1 MQLKVTKRI
10 SDKFKSYCD
19 ANGIDDL
26 EQFMLRCMENGLN
39 ILMYGSSPMDA
50 LRREENGIKDYEKPK
65 RGRKKQSEDNAEVK
79 QEVVVPSKRK
89 ITIVKKG

>member
-1 MQLKVTKRI
+1 MQIKVNKRI

-19 ANGIDDL
+19 VNGIEDL

-50 LRREENGIKDYEKPK
+50 IRREEDGIKDYEKPK
-65 RGRKKQSEDNAEVK
+65 RARRKKSEDNVEVK
-79 QEVVVPSKRK
+79 QEYVVPQKRK